1 MKYNGV
7 DPRTLHPGI
16 SIAKEIPPGALTS
29 QLETLSGS
37 SGEIIIG
44 RTIQQ
49 AEYIVRINIAGKNK
63 EEAWRIRKLLAGWAC
78 AADTQAHPLIPTH
91 WDTVSYDAILKEI
104 TPPEFKF
111 GFATVDVIFALPRPI
126 AVDTMENTAIGA
138 SGEGVCKPMIEGTS
152 YARPTITAY
161 LGSMVIMR
169 LYVGSKCLFGLS
181 QSLAAG
187 TAVEISTN
195 PPNVRYKPS
204 GGDWQDG
211 NALIDYTRTDF
222 QALAEAFTPGEKTVT
237 CAMASQINVTW
248 RDEWV

>member
-29 QLETLSGS
+29 QLETISGS

-111 GFATVDVIFALPRPI
+111 GFATVDVIFALPRAI
-126 AVDTMENTAIGA
+126 AREKQEINAIGA
-138 SGEGVCKPMIEGTS
+138 TGKTSVTAEVGGTS
-152 YARPTITAY
+152 YARPVITIT
-161 LGSMVIMR
+161 LKESNGMT
-169 LYVGSKCLFGLS
+169 
-181 QSLAAG
+181 AAIDKTTYFAMTG
-187 TAVEISTN
+187 HFAKGDKVEIDLEKLG
-195 PPNVRYKPS
+195 VRVKPS
-204 GGDWQDG
+204 GGSWEHAE
-211 NALIDYTRTDF
+211 NRMDYTQTD
-222 QALAEAFTPGEKTVT
+222 LLGMAEAMKPGARTISCPEATLIH
-237 CAMASQINVTW
+237 AIW
-248 RDEWV
+248 RDEWL